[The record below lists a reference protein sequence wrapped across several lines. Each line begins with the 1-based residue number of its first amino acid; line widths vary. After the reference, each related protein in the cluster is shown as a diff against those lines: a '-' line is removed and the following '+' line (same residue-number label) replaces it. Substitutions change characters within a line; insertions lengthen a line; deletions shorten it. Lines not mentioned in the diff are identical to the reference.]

1 LLASLS
7 AADWDIISPLLQ
19 LVELRPRQT
28 IHHARMPM
36 DHVYFPERGL
46 VSVSARIAPDQWVE
60 VWLVGSEGM
69 TGVPVVLG
77 DSREPALRRVVQVG
91 GTALRMA
98 SGELMRVM
106 AESRSIEGLFRRYIE
121 VVLLQ
126 TAQSGACNAHH
137 SLKQR
142 LARWLLLARSGLQ
155 DDVLPLTH
163 NVMSRLLG
171 VRRPSVTECLGVL
184 QAQGAILMSRG
195 EIRITDPTSLENIC
209 CHCHQVIKHEYQR
222 LVTNHRHNT
231 SKK

>member
-1 LLASLS
+1 M
-7 AADWDIISPLLQ
+7 
-19 LVELRPRQT
+19 E
-28 IHHARMPM
+28 
-36 DHVYFPERGL
+36 HVYFLERGL

-77 DSREPALRRVVQVG
+77 DPNEPALRRVVQVG
-91 GTALRMA
+91 GAALRIK
-98 SGELMRVM
+98 SGELMRVIGQ
-106 AESRSIEGLFRRYIE
+106 SRSIEGLFRRYIE

-163 NVMSRLLG
+163 NILSRLLG

-184 QAQGAILMSRG
+184 QEHGAIRMSRG
-195 EIRITDPTSLENIC
+195 EIRITDPNALEKTC

-222 LVTNHRHNT
+222 LITNHRPQT